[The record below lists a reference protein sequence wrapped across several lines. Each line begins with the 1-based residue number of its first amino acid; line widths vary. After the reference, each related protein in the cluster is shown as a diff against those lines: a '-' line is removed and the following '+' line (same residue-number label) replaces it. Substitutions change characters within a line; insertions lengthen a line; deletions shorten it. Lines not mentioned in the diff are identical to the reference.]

1 MNRPGRNATSRP
13 PNSVTNGANTFLFY
27 LFLLVLVL
35 APLPLGSNR
44 EWSWTLCAALI
55 SVLALGWSALSL
67 FGGTKQSLR
76 LNLALMIAFLL
87 VCAWAVVQTSGFVPQ
102 HWKHP
107 LWAMSSA
114 VLAPGAVAP
123 SPGSISLAP
132 DDSFTAVMR
141 LLSYGLVFFLAF
153 QWGRDQRLAKRTLQ
167 WLVFAGLVYAIYG
180 LVVFWSGSNGLFL
193 FEDPGFRQDV
203 RSTFMNRNHFATYAG
218 LILLCAISLFY
229 RRMVVHGG
237 PPSPM
242 PAKGRIPPGAH
253 ISGRTE
259 WLERCVLQV
268 WKPLII
274 ILLLSTA
281 LILTHSRGGFFS
293 TLVAGVVLLACF
305 NYRRRIRSTGSLA
318 AVGLAVGIA
327 FIAFWLTSEVLL
339 QRIDQTRF
347 DNNLRF
353 AAYQVISE
361 STRDNPILGFG
372 YGTFAD
378 SFRLY
383 RTDVIDAYLDRSH
396 NTYLENAFE
405 LGWPAALL
413 LFTVIALPCA
423 ICIRGLRRR
432 GRDWVYPATGI
443 AATVLVGVHSYFDFS
458 LQMPAV
464 AMTYAGILGVACAQ
478 SYSSDS

>member
-1 MNRPGRNATSRP
+1 MGRSAGHAT
-13 PNSVTNGANTFLFY
+13 NSAKAFLFY

-35 APLPLGSNR
+35 APVPLGSNR

-55 SVLALGWSALSL
+55 SSLALAWCALSL
-67 FGGTKQSLR
+67 PAPERQSIR
-76 LNLALMIAFLL
+76 LNPVLIVSFLL
-87 VCAWAVVQTSGFVPQ
+87 VCVWAIVQAGGFVPE

-107 LWAMSSA
+107 LWAMSSPL
-114 VLAPGAVAP
+114 LAAGDATQF
-123 SPGSISLAP
+123 PGSISLAP

-153 QWGRDQRLAKRTLQ
+153 QWGRDRHRAKTTLQ
-167 WLVFAGLVYAIYG
+167 WLVLAGLAYAIYG
-180 LVVFWSGSNGLFL
+180 LAVFWSGSGGMFL

-203 RSTFMNRNHFATYAG
+203 RGTFMNRNHFATYAG

-229 RRMVVHGG
+229 QRIALHGG
-237 PPSPM
+237 PASPM
-242 PAKGRIPPGAH
+242 PAKGRVPPGAH
-253 ISGRTE
+253 ITGRSE
-259 WLERCVLQV
+259 RLERFVLQV

-293 TLVAGVVLLACF
+293 TMVAGMVLLACF

-318 AVGLAVGIA
+318 VVGLAVGIA

-339 QRIDQTRF
+339 KRIDQTQF
-347 DNNLRF
+347 DDNLRF
-353 AAYQVISE
+353 AAYQIITE
-361 STRDNPILGFG
+361 STGDSPILGFG

-383 RTDVIDAYLDRSH
+383 RTDIIDAYLDRAH

-413 LFTVIALPCA
+413 LFTAIALACS

-443 AATVLVGVHSYFDFS
+443 AATVLVAVHSYFDFG
-458 LQMPAV
+458 LQIPAV
-464 AMTYAGILGVACAQ
+464 AMTYAGILGISCAQ
-478 SYSSDS
+478 SYPTSQ